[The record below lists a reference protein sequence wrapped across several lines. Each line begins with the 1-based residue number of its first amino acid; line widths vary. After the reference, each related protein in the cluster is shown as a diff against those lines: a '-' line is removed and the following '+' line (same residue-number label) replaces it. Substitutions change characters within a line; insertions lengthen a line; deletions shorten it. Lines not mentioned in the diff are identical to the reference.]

1 MFFTNGYHVGLFY
14 KRLVYIHENVEPILS
29 LVPRS
34 KGSGIAQ
41 VVETSNAE
49 SPTPVYVYR
58 KHSWQWAIESSKA
71 NEGCI
76 QYTSWGVPVAL
87 FLTTFARTA
96 RFLPRQNQSVQ
107 LRLICIYV
115 CPTSAHRG
123 FRYGY
128 RRYKDNT
135 FILETTLFGWKSMI
149 LRSDLT
155 LLNTNVSKK
164 STFVWIFL
172 LKSLYYQ

>member
-1 MFFTNGYHVGLFY
+1 MDFY
-14 KRLVYIHENVEPILS
+14 FAPVSVMMDQWHCYWLVYIHENVEPILS

-58 KHSWQWAIESSKA
+58 KHSWQRTTKSLEA

-87 FLTTFARTA
+87 FLTTLLE
-96 RFLPRQNQSVQ
+96 LPDSYCVKTKAYSYA
-107 LRLICIYV
+107 LYV
-115 CPTSAHRG
+115 YMSAQPLPIG
-123 FRYGY
+123 ASGMGI
-128 RRYKDNT
+128 DITNV
-135 FILETTLFGWKSMI
+135 
-149 LRSDLT
+149 T
-155 LLNTNVSKK
+155 LLPWKPLYLAGK
-164 STFVWIFL
+164 VW
-172 LKSLYYQ
+172 Y